1 MSTKPIL
8 TGYLIQHEYA
18 LTLVIDTTLRCWEPG
33 QWNWRGGIRPFPTRE
48 EAEKGLALWNSSSS
62 PESHGTIIDVA
73 DAPYAVPVVVAYRN
87 RDLVEDAARDL
98 LWTDPTCPSTSK
110 P

>member
-1 MSTKPIL
+1 MSTKPSL
-8 TGYLIQHEYA
+8 AGYLIQHGSHR
-18 LTLVIDTTLRCWEPG
+18 TIVIDASVQCWSSTY
-33 QWNWRGGIRPFPTRE
+33 WRGIRPFPTRE

-98 LWTDPTCPSTSK
+98 LWTGPPCPSTSK

>member
-18 LTLVIDTTLRCWEPG
+18 LTLVIDKTLRCWEPG
-33 QWNWRGGIRPFPTRE
+33 QWNWRGGIKPFATRE
-48 EAEKGLALWNSSSS
+48 EAEAALVRWNASST
-62 PESHGTIIDVA
+62 PGSHGTIIDVA
-73 DAPYAVPVVVAYRN
+73 DAPFEVSVVVAYR
-87 RDLVEDAARDL
+87 DLERVEAAVRDL
-98 LWTDPTCPSTSK
+98 LWKDPTCPSTSK